1 MNSRIR
7 GICLPIIFLIIAMV
21 QSGCYVGTLTHV
33 TADELEYPV
42 TLSNVMIDSGYFVA
56 IEDYQE
62 IATFTSRHHW
72 IGWAWPLQ
80 IPRNKDISGILNRVI
95 EEHDG
100 DAVVDLK
107 IHVADS
113 PANALSLLAKTTAV
127 VGGIVGGVMM
137 FHPDGH
143 AGQGALLFAGSS
155 AVFTLAP
162 GFTWVKIEGTV
173 VNVE

>member
-1 MNSRIR
+1 MTDRMQRIS
-7 GICLPIIFLIIAMV
+7 LPIIFLSLAIV
-21 QSGCYVGTLTHV
+21 QSGCYVGTVTHV
-33 TADELEYPV
+33 TADDLEYPV
-42 TLSNVMIDSGYFVA
+42 TLSNVMIESGHFVA
-56 IEDYQE
+56 IEAYQE
-62 IATFTSRHHW
+62 IATFSSRHHW

-80 IPRNKDISGILNRVI
+80 IPRDKDISGILNRVI

-107 IHVADS
+107 IHVTDS
-113 PANALSLLAKTTAV
+113 PANALSLLAKTAAV

-143 AGQGALLFAGSS
+143 AGQGALLFTGSS
-155 AVFTLAP
+155 AVFIMAP

-173 VNVE
+173 VNVD